1 MVTNNLERLA
11 SARMLAAAGLLL
23 AHAVSAAPA
32 TPMAVAAPE
41 AQIAIREIKWQGLVP
56 KDWNPKQYL
65 PDRRLSFLSDMDP
78 DAELAF
84 VEMRRAWDNAPT
96 VIGLDGVNVKLAGYL
111 VPLEETRD
119 GIKEFLLVPYFRRLH
134 PLAATAG
141 QSDRRRRA
149 QDIHQSVPCDGHG
162 VGQRNVRDGATG
174 VVYGHQWLQDRG
186 RKHRSLCRA
195 RALIRTQNP

>member
-41 AQIAIREIKWQGLVP
+41 AQIAIREIKWQELVP

-119 GIKEFLLVPYFRRLH
+119 GIKEFLLVPYFGACIHSPPPPANQIVDVVLKTSTKAFHAMDTVWVNGTFATVRQASSMGTSGYKIE
-134 PLAATAG
+134 AA
-141 QSDRRRRA
+141 SIDRYVAPER
-149 QDIHQSVPCDGHG
+149 
-162 VGQRNVRDGATG
+162 
-174 VVYGHQWLQDRG
+174 
-186 RKHRSLCRA
+186 
-195 RALIRTQNP
+195 